1 MYKDILKMEII
12 TRSEAK
18 KQGLHTY
25 FTGKPCIY
33 GHISERRIG
42 GDCIICSKEYYK
54 NNKKEHRERCKKY
67 RENNKEKV
75 FMIDKAYREK
85 NKEKNIKY
93 KRQYYLKN
101 KEKIN
106 KKNNEN
112 YFENRDNAR
121 LYRKVNAKKIKI
133 EMKKYRKTEK
143 GKASKHNSD
152 SKRRSS
158 EKKGDVTTNQLLKL
172 QQNSTHC
179 YWCNTPLKDKVS
191 HVDHYIPL
199 SKGGEHTIS
208 NLVMACAKCN
218 LSKGAKMP
226 EEFAMQVGRLL

>member
-93 KRQYYLKN
+93 KRQ
-101 KEKIN
+101 
-106 KKNNEN
+106 
-112 YFENRDNAR
+112 
-121 LYRKVNAKKIKI
+121 
-133 EMKKYRKTEK
+133 
-143 GKASKHNSD
+143 
-152 SKRRSS
+152 
-158 EKKGDVTTNQLLKL
+158 
-172 QQNSTHC
+172 
-179 YWCNTPLKDKVS
+179 
-191 HVDHYIPL
+191 
-199 SKGGEHTIS
+199 
-208 NLVMACAKCN
+208 
-218 LSKGAKMP
+218 
-226 EEFAMQVGRLL
+226 